1 MNKNFRP
8 VSVPL
13 ITVDPF
19 FSVWSF
25 ADKLTDDVTRHWTG
39 RRNPMT
45 GIIRIDDRAFFF
57 MGKMVY
63 SNRHYNEKFPT
74 IPQTSVKVT
83 PTSSI
88 YTFENELLKLTLKF
102 TTPLLLDDMKLL
114 SRPASYISYDVE
126 VKAAG
131 EHKVALYFDF
141 GTELCTETTEQKV
154 KFGRTD
160 YSFYMGN
167 TEQAPLNRSGDD
179 SHIDWGFFHVCR
191 TDAFISNF
199 RRRRIFCENN
209 PMVPGMKEE
218 DEYSFEQSAS
228 IGFIT
233 EKLNDVIVVAYD
245 DVHSI
250 NYFGDILDAWCMKE
264 YGCFDNAVRAAIAD
278 SAETFARC
286 EKFDKEFTA
295 RLEKYGE
302 DYAKVA
308 ALTYRQAI
316 AAHKLVRGKNDEVLF
331 FSKECFSNGCIAT
344 LDITYPSAPLF
355 LIFNPE
361 LVKGML
367 RPIVRQAEDPAWPH
381 DFAPHDAGTYPLATG
396 QTYCRKP
403 DDPYPLDG
411 QMPVE
416 ECGNFLLCVA
426 AVCRAEGN
434 DSFAKE
440 NAGLMKKW
448 ADYLAENGYN
458 PELVKGMLRPI
469 VRQAEDP
476 AWPHDFAPHDA
487 GTYPLATGQTY
498 CRKPDDPYP
507 LDGQMP
513 VEECGNFLLCVAAV
527 CRAEGN
533 DSFAKENAGLMKKWA
548 DYLAENGYNPE
559 NQLCT
564 DDFAGHLAH
573 NCNLSLKAIAALAAY
588 GKLVN
593 DAKYVDIAHDMA
605 KKFLVDAAG
614 EKASKLTFDGAPDT
628 WSMKYNLV
636 WDRLLD
642 LGLFSDDFYKK
653 EIALY
658 KEKANRFGVPLDNR
672 AMYTKIDWL
681 AWTTILTDDD
691 AYTADIYA
699 RCADMVSTSRQR
711 VPVTDWYFT
720 DTADQAGFQNRSV
733 LGGFYINLLKDEW
746 LSK

>member
-458 PELVKGMLRPI
+458 PE
-469 VRQAEDP
+469 
-476 AWPHDFAPHDA
+476 
-487 GTYPLATGQTY
+487 
-498 CRKPDDPYP
+498 
-507 LDGQMP
+507 
-513 VEECGNFLLCVAAV
+513 
-527 CRAEGN
+527 
-533 DSFAKENAGLMKKWA
+533 
-548 DYLAENGYNPE
+548 

>member
-25 ADKLTDDVTRHWTG
+25 ADNLTDDVTRHWTG

-45 GIIRIDDRAFFF
+45 GIIKIDDRAFFF

-74 IPQTSVKVT
+74 IPQTNVEVT

-131 EHKVALYFDF
+131 EHKVSLYFDF

-154 KFGRTD
+154 KFGRTE

-167 TEQAPLNRSGDD
+167 TEQVPLNRSGDD

-199 RRRRIFCENN
+199 RRRRIFCENK
-209 PMVPGMKEE
+209 PMVPGMTEE

-264 YGCFDNAVRAAIAD
+264 YGSFDNAVRAAIAD

-286 EKFDKEFTA
+286 EKFDKEFTEK
-295 RLEKYGE
+295 LNKYGE

-344 LDITYPSAPLF
+344 LDVTYPSIPLF

-381 DFAPHDAGTYPLATG
+381 DFTPHDAGTYPLATG

-448 ADYLAENGYN
+448 ADYL
-458 PELVKGMLRPI
+458 V
-469 VRQAEDP
+469 
-476 AWPHDFAPHDA
+476 
-487 GTYPLATGQTY
+487 
-498 CRKPDDPYP
+498 
-507 LDGQMP
+507 
-513 VEECGNFLLCVAAV
+513 
-527 CRAEGN
+527 
-533 DSFAKENAGLMKKWA
+533 
-548 DYLAENGYNPE
+548 ENGYNPE

-588 GKLVN
+588 GKLTGET
-593 DAKYVDIAHDMA
+593 KYTDIAHDMA
-605 KKFLVDAAG
+605 KRFLVDAAG

-636 WDRLLD
+636 WDKLLD

-681 AWTTILTDDD
+681 AWTTVLTDDD

-699 RCADMVSTSRQR
+699 RCADMVSTTRQR

-720 DTADQAGFQNRSV
+720 DTADQRGFQNRSV

>member
-25 ADKLTDDVTRHWTG
+25 ADNLTDDVTRHWTG

-63 SNRHYNEKFPT
+63 SNRYYNERFPI
-74 IPQTSVKVT
+74 IPQTNIEVT

-102 TTPLLLDDMKLL
+102 TTPLLLDDLTIL

-141 GTELCTETTEQKV
+141 GTELCTETMEQKI

-167 TEQAPLNRSGDD
+167 TEQVPLNRSGDD

-199 RRRRIFCENN
+199 RRRRIFCENK
-209 PMVPGMKEE
+209 PMVPGMRE
-218 DEYSFEQSAS
+218 DEEYAFEDSAS

-233 EKLNDVIVVAYD
+233 EKLHDVIVIAYD

-264 YGCFDNAVRAAIAD
+264 YGNFDNAVRAAIAD
-278 SAETFARC
+278 QNEIFDRC

-295 RLEKYGE
+295 KLKKHGD

-344 LDITYPSAPLF
+344 LDVTYPSIPLF
-355 LIFNPE
+355 LLFQPE

-367 RPIVRQAEDPAWPH
+367 RPIVRQAKDPAWPH

-396 QTYCRKP
+396 QTYCRTP
-403 DDPYPLDG
+403 EDPFPLNG

-416 ECGNFLLCVA
+416 ECGNFILCVA
-426 AVCRAEGN
+426 AVCHAEGN

-440 NAGLMKKW
+440 NAELMKKW
-448 ADYLAENGYN
+448 ADYL
-458 PELVKGMLRPI
+458 VK
-469 VRQAEDP
+469 
-476 AWPHDFAPHDA
+476 
-487 GTYPLATGQTY
+487 
-498 CRKPDDPYP
+498 
-507 LDGQMP
+507 
-513 VEECGNFLLCVAAV
+513 
-527 CRAEGN
+527 
-533 DSFAKENAGLMKKWA
+533 
-548 DYLAENGYNPE
+548 NGYNPE

-573 NCNLSLKAIAALAAY
+573 NCNLSLKAIAAIAAY
-588 GKLVN
+588 GKLTGE
-593 DAKYVDIAHDMA
+593 ASYTDIAHEMA
-605 KKFLVDAAG
+605 NNFLVDAAG

-636 WDRLLD
+636 WDKLLD

-672 AMYTKIDWL
+672 SMYTKIDWL
-681 AWTTILTDDD
+681 AWTTVLTDDED
-691 AYTADIYA
+691 YTKDIYA
-699 RCADMVSTSRQR
+699 RCADMVSSTRQR

-720 DTADQAGFQNRSV
+720 DTADQRGFQNRSV

-746 LSK
+746 LAK